1 MRPLRGLMLV
11 TGFEAGRDQKECCPV
26 KKGEFKVCDAYAARI
41 AALRP
46 FPKETLKSL
55 RDYYRVGLTYS
66 SNALEGNSLT
76 ESETKVVIEDGLTIG
91 GKPLKDVYEA
101 TGHAKAYDFLYK
113 LTKKDPVS
121 EENILKIHRLFYG
134 QIDRANAGA
143 WRKVRV
149 FISGSRRVLPA
160 PEKVPGLMSA
170 FAKWMNANEGRIH
183 PVEFAALVHQK
194 FVYIHPFVD
203 GNGRVARLLMNLVLM
218 RAGLTLAIIPPIC
231 RHEYITTLE
240 KAGRQPAPFVRFI
253 RDRVCET
260 QKELL
265 RLMGQS
271 IVIDD
276 EGVMHGSDE
285 GVNEGVKF
293 LLAVIRKNP
302 GKRTNELAL
311 LIGKSVQTVER
322 YVKELKGTGDIE
334 FRGAPKNGGY
344 FAIDNEGR

>member
-1 MRPLRGLMLV
+1 M
-11 TGFEAGRDQKECCPV
+11 
-26 KKGEFKVCDAYAARI
+26 KKSEFKDCDAYAARI

-46 FPKETLKSL
+46 LPKETLKSL

-113 LTKKDPVS
+113 LTKDEPVC
-121 EENILKIHRLFYG
+121 EEDILKIHRLFYG
-134 QIDRANAGA
+134 QIDKANAGA

-160 PEKVPGLMSA
+160 PEKVPDLMAA
-170 FAKWMNANEGRIH
+170 FVKWMAQNEGRLH

-203 GNGRVARLLMNLVLM
+203 GNGRVARLLMNLMLL
-218 RAGLTLAIIPPIC
+218 RAGWTLAIIPPIC
-231 RHEYITTLE
+231 RHEYIATLE
-240 KAGRQPAPFVRFI
+240 KAGRQSAPFVRFI

-265 RLMGQS
+265 RLMGRS
-271 IVIDD
+271 IALDE
-276 EGVMHGSDE
+276 EGVKRKSDE
-285 GVNEGVKF
+285 GVNEGVKI
-293 LLAVIRKNP
+293 LLDVIRTNP
-302 GKRTNELAL
+302 GRRANELAT
-311 LIGKSVQTVER
+311 LIGKSVQSVER
-322 YVKELKGTGDIE
+322 YVKALKEAGAVE

-344 FAIDNEGR
+344 FSLHDAGNGAD

>member
-1 MRPLRGLMLV
+1 MAM
-11 TGFEAGRDQKECCPV
+11 
-26 KKGEFKVCDAYAARI
+26 KKAEFNDCDVYAARI

-46 FPKETLKSL
+46 FPKETLESL
-55 RDYYRVGLTYS
+55 RDYYRVGLTYT

-101 TGHAKAYDFLYK
+101 TGHAKAYDLLYK
-113 LTKKDPVS
+113 LTKDEPVT
-121 EENILKIHRLFYG
+121 EENILKLHRLFYG
-134 QIDRANAGA
+134 QIDKTNAGA
-143 WRKVRV
+143 WRRVRV

-160 PEKVPGLMSA
+160 PEKVPGLMTA
-170 FAKWMNANEGRIH
+170 FVKWMAQNEGKLH

-203 GNGRVARLLMNLVLM
+203 GNGRVARLLMNLALM
-218 RAGLTLAIIPPIC
+218 RAGWTLAIIPPIC
-231 RHEYITTLE
+231 RHEYIATLE
-240 KAGRQPAPFVRFI
+240 KAGRMPAPFVRFI

-271 IVIDD
+271 IALD
-276 EGVMHGSDE
+276 EGVKSITDE
-285 GVNEGVKF
+285 GVNEGVND
-293 LLAVIRKNP
+293 LLDVIRTNP
-302 GKRTNELAL
+302 GRRANDLAT

-322 YVKELKGTGDIE
+322 YVKALKGDGRIE

-344 FAIDNEGR
+344 YAVEGM

>member
-1 MRPLRGLMLV
+1 M
-11 TGFEAGRDQKECCPV
+11 
-26 KKGEFKVCDAYAARI
+26 KKGEFKNCDAYAARI

-113 LTKKDPVS
+113 LAKKDPVS

-134 QIDRANAGA
+134 QIDKANAGV

-170 FAKWMNANEGRIH
+170 FVKWMGAYEDRMH

-203 GNGRVARLLMNLVLM
+203 GNGRVARLLMNLMLM
-218 RAGLTLAIIPPIC
+218 RAGWTLAIIPPIC
-231 RHEYITTLE
+231 RHEYIATLE

-271 IVIDD
+271 IAID
-276 EGVMHGSDE
+276 DE
-285 GVNEGVKF
+285 GVNEGVGEGVNEGVKI
-293 LLAVIRKNP
+293 LLAIIRKNP
-302 GKRTNELAL
+302 GRRANELAL

-322 YVKELKGTGDIE
+322 YVRELKVAGDIE

-344 FAIDNEGR
+344 FAIEKT

>member
-1 MRPLRGLMLV
+1 MAMKKSE
-11 TGFEAGRDQKECCPV
+11 FRD
-26 KKGEFKVCDAYAARI
+26 CDIYAARI

-46 FPKETLKSL
+46 FPRETLKSL
-55 RDYYRVGLTYS
+55 REYYRVGLTYT

-113 LTKKDPVS
+113 LTKDELVT
-121 EENILKIHRLFYG
+121 EDNILKIHRLFYG
-134 QIDRANAGA
+134 QIDKDNAGT

-160 PEKVPGLMSA
+160 PDKVPELMA
-170 FAKWMNANEGRIH
+170 EFVRWMSANEGRLH

-203 GNGRVARLLMNLVLM
+203 GNGRVARLLMNLALL
-218 RAGLTLAIIPPIC
+218 RAGWTLAIIPPIC
-231 RHEYITTLE
+231 RHEYIATLD
-240 KAGRQPAPFVRFI
+240 KAGRMPAPFVRFI

-271 IVIDD
+271 ISLEKEENDR
-276 EGVMHGSDE
+276 
-285 GVNEGVKF
+285 VNEESADRVNDRVNDGIAKTILDTIVLRPGV
-293 LLAVIRKNP
+293 
-302 GKRTNELAL
+302 RTNEIAAH
-311 LIGKSVQTVER
+311 IGKSIPTVSR
-322 YVKELKGTGDIE
+322 YIKTLKDSGKIE

-344 FAIDNEGR
+344 FAI

>member
-1 MRPLRGLMLV
+1 MKKSEFR
-11 TGFEAGRDQKECCPV
+11 EC
-26 KKGEFKVCDAYAARI
+26 DIYAARI

-55 RDYYRVGLTYS
+55 REYYRVGLTYT

-113 LTKKDPVS
+113 LTKDEPVA
-121 EENILKIHRLFYG
+121 EDDILKIHRLFYG
-134 QIDRANAGA
+134 QIDKDNAGV
-143 WRKVRV
+143 WREVRV
-149 FISGSRRVLPA
+149 FISGSHRVLPV
-160 PEKVPGLMSA
+160 PEKVPALMA
-170 FAKWMNANEGRIH
+170 EFVRWMAANEGRLH

-203 GNGRVARLLMNLVLM
+203 GNGRVARLLMNLALL
-218 RAGLTLAIIPPIC
+218 RAGWSLAIIPPIC
-231 RHEYITTLE
+231 RHEYIATLD
-240 KAGRQPAPFVRFI
+240 KAGRTPAPFVRFI

-271 IVIDD
+271 IALDD
-276 EGVMHGSDE
+276 EGVKRANDE
-285 GVNEGVKF
+285 GVNEGVNA
-293 LLAVIRKNP
+293 LLNVIATCP
-302 GKRTNELAL
+302 GKRANELAA

-322 YVKELKGTGDIE
+322 YVRTLKDSGKIE

-344 FAIDNEGR
+344 FAI

>member
-1 MRPLRGLMLV
+1 MAM
-11 TGFEAGRDQKECCPV
+11 
-26 KKGEFKVCDAYAARI
+26 KKSEFKDCDIYAARI

-46 FPKETLKSL
+46 FPRETLKSL
-55 RDYYRVGLTYS
+55 REYYRVGLTYT

-113 LTKKDPVS
+113 LTKDEPVT
-121 EENILKIHRLFYG
+121 EDNILKLHRLFYG
-134 QIDRANAGA
+134 QIDKDNAGT

-149 FISGSRRVLPA
+149 FISGSHRVLPA
-160 PEKVPGLMSA
+160 PDKVPALMA
-170 FAKWMNANEGRIH
+170 EFVRWMTANEGRLH

-194 FVYIHPFVD
+194 FVFVHPFVD
-203 GNGRVARLLMNLVLM
+203 GNGRVARLLMNLALL
-218 RAGLTLAIIPPIC
+218 RAGWTLAIIPPN
-231 RHEYITTLE
+231 EYIATLD
-240 KAGRQPAPFVRFI
+240 KAGRMPAPFVRFI

-271 IVIDD
+271 ISLEKKNDRVND
-276 EGVMHGSDE
+276 ESVDRVNDRVNDGIAKTVLDTIALCPGV
-285 GVNEGVKF
+285 
-293 LLAVIRKNP
+293 
-302 GKRTNELAL
+302 RTNEIATH
-311 LIGKSVQTVER
+311 IGKSIPTVSR
-322 YVKELKGTGDIE
+322 YIKMLKDSGNIE

-344 FAIDNEGR
+344 FAI

>member
-1 MRPLRGLMLV
+1 M
-11 TGFEAGRDQKECCPV
+11 
-26 KKGEFKVCDAYAARI
+26 KKGEFSSCDAYAARI

-46 FPKETLKSL
+46 FPREMLKSL

-66 SNALEGNSLT
+66 SNAIEGNSLT

-113 LTKKDPVS
+113 LTKNEPVS

-134 QIDRANAGA
+134 QIDKDNAGA

-170 FAKWMNANEGRIH
+170 FVKWMSAHEGRMH

-203 GNGRVARLLMNLVLM
+203 GNGRVARLLMNLMLL
-218 RAGLTLAIIPPIC
+218 RAGWTLAIIPPIC

-240 KAGRQPAPFVRFI
+240 KASRQITPFVRFI

-271 IVIDD
+271 IAIDD
-276 EGVMHGSDE
+276 EGVNSGNDE
-285 GVNEGVKF
+285 GVNEGVKI

-302 GKRTNELAL
+302 GKRANELAL
-311 LIGKSVQTVER
+311 LIGKSIQTVER
-322 YVKELKGTGDIE
+322 YVRELKGIGAIE

-344 FAIDNEGR
+344 FASRT

>member
-1 MRPLRGLMLV
+1 MKRSE
-11 TGFEAGRDQKECCPV
+11 FKEC
-26 KKGEFKVCDAYAARI
+26 DIYAAKI

-55 RDYYRVGLTYS
+55 REYYRVGLTYT

-101 TGHAKAYDFLYK
+101 TGHAQAFDFLYK
-113 LTKKDPVS
+113 LTKDEPIS
-121 EENILKIHRLFYG
+121 EDNILKIHRLFYG
-134 QIDRANAGA
+134 QIDKDNAGT
-143 WRKVRV
+143 WRKVCV

-160 PEKVPGLMSA
+160 PEKVPTLMA
-170 FAKWMNANEGRIH
+170 DFVRWMADNDGRLH

-218 RAGLTLAIIPPIC
+218 RAGWTLAIIPPIC
-231 RHEYITTLE
+231 RHEYIATLD
-240 KAGRQPAPFVRFI
+240 KAGRMPAPFVRFI

-271 IVIDD
+271 IALDD
-276 EGVMHGSDE
+276 EGVKSEKDE
-285 GVNEGVKF
+285 GVNEGVNA
-293 LLAVIRKNP
+293 LLKVITTYP
-302 GKRTNELAL
+302 GKRANELAV

-322 YVKELKGTGDIE
+322 YVRMLKDSGKIE
-334 FRGAPKNGGY
+334 FRGAPKTGGY
-344 FAIDNEGR
+344 YCK